1 MYGSRNHYYY
11 ILRNSNTV
19 GNMGNSKM
27 NWIINVILG
36 ILISLTI
43 LSLIQLVVNYWNMGW
58 Y

>member
-1 MYGSRNHYYY
+1 
-11 ILRNSNTV
+11 
-19 GNMGNSKM
+19 MGNSKM
-27 NWIINVILG
+27 NWIINIILG